1 MADGG
6 GSVAREESGADLL
19 YTRVRWRGD
28 SQVHQ
33 DGKVTVW
40 RGVRQRRGAGTAAA
54 PVAGSGPSGRRR
66 QDRRA
71 RTRGTRRVA
80 QGECGKKAARRK
92 WGGGLRRA
100 DRGTEAYLGVRAQR
114 DCDAG
119 RCATPASRVTP
130 RVWRDWPSLK
140 FVWPCLNKFFSK
152 ILTEVVQGVDS
163 KVVDLIIL
171 YNFYKGR
178 MAFFST
184 LCAQIASKVCC
195 FLGACE

>member
-92 WGGGLRRA
+92 WGGGVYGART
-100 DRGTEAYLGVRAQR
+100 GGQR
-114 DCDAG
+114 PTSACGPSAT
-119 RCATPASRVTP
+119 ATPASRVTP

-184 LCAQIASKVCC
+184 LCAQIASKVCY
-195 FLGACE
+195 FLGTCG

>member
-1 MADGG
+1 MARGTTTTWGG
-6 GSVAREESGADLL
+6 
-19 YTRVRWRGD
+19 Y
-28 SQVHQ
+28 
-33 DGKVTVW
+33 
-40 RGVRQRRGAGTAAA
+40 
-54 PVAGSGPSGRRR
+54 GSGPSGR
-66 QDRRA
+66 QWPQWPAAA
-71 RTRGTRRVA
+71 RSARSDTGHATRGARGVREEGGAA
-80 QGECGKKAARRK
+80 QVG
-92 WGGGLRRA
+92 GGGLRRA

-184 LCAQIASKVCC
+184 LCAQIASKVCY
-195 FLGACE
+195 FLGTCG